1 MYANVCGSHHKPMFA
16 KELPVCRSLVTK
28 VIHVCLQI
36 HNNPVGI
43 TLFSLFMATYIFYF
57 YVRIRYTLFGGYFGY
72 SLFILI
78 VELAASTNMVCVPLL
93 LKGCF
98 CLSQALKCSCL
109 AIHAPIPVAQDHDM
123 NPDTAY
129 KSLWH

>member
-1 MYANVCGSHHKPMFA
+1 MTHNHESHVCLKPMFV
-16 KELPVCRSLVTK
+16 EGVSVCRSLMTK
-28 VIHVCLQI
+28 LVHVCLQI

-78 VELAASTNMVCVPLL
+78 VEMAASTNMVCEFLL

-98 CLSQALKCSCL
+98 CLSQKPYSRPYIVLPCNTCSHPCCSG
-109 AIHAPIPVAQDHDM
+109 P
-123 NPDTAY
+123 
-129 KSLWH
+129 

>member
-1 MYANVCGSHHKPMFA
+1 MHA
-16 KELPVCRSLVTK
+16 
-28 VIHVCLQI
+28 CLQI

-93 LKGCF
+93 LKSLF
-98 CLSQALKCSCL
+98 LSVTGPEMFLPSR
-109 AIHAPIPVAQDHDM
+109 HAPIPVAQDHDM
-123 NPDTAY
+123 KPDTAH

>member
-1 MYANVCGSHHKPMFA
+1 MKQPCTPCGQRHNPMIA
-16 KELPVCRSLVTK
+16 EGLSVCRSLVTK
-28 VIHVCLQI
+28 PMHVCLQI

-78 VELAASTNMVCVPLL
+78 VEMAASTNMVHVPLL
-93 LKGCF
+93 LEGC
-98 CLSQALKCSCL
+98 
-109 AIHAPIPVAQDHDM
+109 HRR
-123 NPDTAY
+123 
-129 KSLWH
+129 

>member
-1 MYANVCGSHHKPMFA
+1 MIAEGLS
-16 KELPVCRSLVTK
+16 VCRSLVK
-28 VIHVCLQI
+28 PMHVCLQI

-78 VELAASTNMVCVPLL
+78 VEMAASTNMVRVPLL
-93 LKGCF
+93 LEGCH
-98 CLSQALKCSCL
+98 CLSQTLKCKMSCL
-109 AIHAPIPVAQDHDM
+109 TTHQAIGGKTVNNQSTAIVTLFSLHA
-123 NPDTAY
+123 T
-129 KSLWH
+129 

>member
-1 MYANVCGSHHKPMFA
+1 MYANVCGSHHKPIFA
-16 KELPVCRSLVTK
+16 KELSVCRSLVTK

-36 HNNPVGI
+36 RNNPVGI

-57 YVRIRYTLFGGYFGY
+57 YVRIQYTLFGGYFGY

-93 LKGCF
+93 LKGLF
-98 CLSQALKCSCL
+98 LSVTGPEMFLPSNT
-109 AIHAPIPVAQDHDM
+109 PIPVAQDHDM
-123 NPDTAY
+123 NPDTAH

>member
-1 MYANVCGSHHKPMFA
+1 MYANVYEQNQKPIFD
-16 KELPVCRSLVTK
+16 ERLSVSRGLVTK
-28 VIHVCLQI
+28 VMHACLQI
-36 HNNPVGI
+36 HDNPVGI

-78 VELAASTNMVCVPLL
+78 VEMAASTNMVCVPLL

-98 CLSQALKCSCL
+98 CLLQTLQLSCL
-109 AIHAPIPVAQDHDM
+109 AIYAPIPVA
-123 NPDTAY
+123 
-129 KSLWH
+129 

>member
-1 MYANVCGSHHKPMFA
+1 MYANVCEQNQKPIFD
-16 KELPVCRSLVTK
+16 EGVCRGSMTKLV
-28 VIHVCLQI
+28 HVCLQI

-43 TLFSLFMATYIFYF
+43 TLFSLFMATYVFYF

-78 VELAASTNMVCVPLL
+78 VEMAASTNMVCEPLL
-93 LKGCF
+93 PKGCF
-98 CLSQALKCSCL
+98 CLSQTLKVFCP
-109 AIHAPIPVAQDHDM
+109 ATHAPIPVAQDHGM

-129 KSLWH
+129 ESLWH